1 MSVNI
6 ETRKLSKEMF
16 MQLKE
21 KIPGGVSS
29 PVRAFSDLELLP
41 IVVERG
47 KGDTIWDCDGHPYID
62 FCGSWGPLI
71 LGHADERITSAIHKQ
86 IRLGSTFGAATE
98 IELKLAS
105 KIISHMPSIEKIRF
119 VSSGTEA
126 TMSALRLARGFTE
139 RSLFVKFDGNYH
151 GHADPF
157 LVNAGSALIPQ
168 KRSPGVPQET
178 ISHSVSLPYNDIET
192 TRTFLKEH
200 QVAAVIVEP
209 IAGNMGLI
217 PADPEFLTM
226 LREETRAQGALL
238 IFDEVISGFRVDLG
252 GAQSLYGITPDLTCL
267 GKIIG
272 GGLPA
277 AAFGGKAD
285 VMDHLAPQGPVF
297 QAGTLS
303 GCPAA
308 MRAGVETL
316 SLLEQEGVYE
326 TLEEKTRIL
335 TDPIKEWIDCHR
347 APLCLHQL
355 GSCFTLFFGLKE
367 ARNRSDL
374 AALDLTQFNHF
385 YRFLFERG
393 IYFPPSP
400 YETAFVSLS
409 HTKKHLEITGD
420 HIIDYFESRSV

>member
-1 MSVNI
+1 M
-6 ETRKLSKEMF
+6 
-16 MQLKE
+16 
-21 KIPGGVSS
+21 SS
-29 PVRAFSDLELLP
+29 PVRAFSDLALSPLV
-41 IVVERG
+41 IERG
-47 KGDTIWDCDGHPYID
+47 KGDTIWDSDGIPYID

-71 LGHADERITSAIHKQ
+71 LGHADERITSAIHDQ
-86 IRLGSTFGAATE
+86 IQLGSTFGAATE

-126 TMSALRLARGFTE
+126 TMSALRLARGHTS

-157 LVNAGSALIPQ
+157 LVSAGSALI
-168 KRSPGVPQET
+168 KKKTSPGVPAET
-178 ISHSVSLPYNDIET
+178 LIHSVSLPYNDIET

-200 QVAAVIVEP
+200 RVAAVIIEP

-217 PADPEFLTM
+217 PATQEFLT
-226 LREETRAQGALL
+226 LIREETRRQGALL
-238 IFDEVISGFRVDLG
+238 IFDEVISGFRVGLG
-252 GAQSLYGITPDLTCL
+252 GAQALSGITPDLICL

-277 AAFGGKAD
+277 AAFGGRAD
-285 VMDHLAPQGPVF
+285 VMDHLAPHGPVF

-316 SLLEQEGVYE
+316 TLLEQEGVYE
-326 TLEEKTRIL
+326 TLEKKTRIL
-335 TDPIKEWIDCHR
+335 TDPIQAWINAHE
-347 APLCLHQL
+347 ASLCLHQI
-355 GSCFTLFFGLKE
+355 GSSFTLFFGLKE
-367 ARNRSDL
+367 ARTRTDVAS
-374 AALDLTQFNHF
+374 LDLTQFNHF
-385 YRFLFERG
+385 YNYLFERG

-409 HTKKHLEITGD
+409 HTKKHLEMTRDSILE
-420 HIIDYFESRSV
+420 YFESYMR